1 MFAVPLSAHTI
12 PSEIEVPGQ
21 SDHGASSNVRVASG
35 IPAVP
40 EVPHVDI
47 AGFPPET
54 RNQVAQAYAAARQR
68 PADAEA
74 VGRLGMLLDL
84 YHRPKDAALCY
95 QRAHQMEPKSFKWLY
110 YWSSL
115 LLKQK
120 SMEEALRVLAS
131 AVQLEPEYLPT
142 RLRLGEAL
150 VETGKSEAAE
160 KVYEGILR
168 DYPDSAEAYYGL
180 GRVRAGRGDQ
190 AAAAESYRKA
200 CELFP
205 AYGAAHYGLAMAYRK
220 LGRVSEAQEQA
231 NLHERNPYIIPPVPD
246 PLRDEL
252 RALDSSGAGHLERG
266 VQLEAVGRINDAIAE
281 TEKALE
287 LDPSIV
293 KAHVNLLILY
303 GRIGNAK
310 KAEEHY
316 KAVAALDPAQLPDAY
331 YNYGVLLVKEGN
343 FEEAEKAFRKTLE
356 IAPTNDA
363 AHDNL
368 GYLLERQGKLAEA
381 ASEYRKALEANPS
394 SRQAHF
400 KLGRILV
407 NQQQYQEAIEQF
419 RLTLTPV
426 DEDTPSY
433 LYALGAAYGR
443 AGDNAKALA
452 YMKQA
457 KELAIVHGQTALVSE
472 IEKDLERVRAC
483 EGCSNSGSR

>member
-1 MFAVPLSAHTI
+1 
-12 PSEIEVPGQ
+12 
-21 SDHGASSNVRVASG
+21 
-35 IPAVP
+35 
-40 EVPHVDI
+40 
-47 AGFPPET
+47 
-54 RNQVAQAYAAARQR
+54 
-68 PADAEA
+68 
-74 VGRLGMLLDL
+74 MLLDL
-84 YHRPKDAALCY
+84 YHRPEDAALCY

-110 YWSSL
+110 YWGSL

-120 SMEEALRVLAS
+120 NMEDALRVLAS

-180 GRVRAGRGDQ
+180 GRVLAGRGDQ

-231 NLHERNPYIIPPVPD
+231 NLHERNPYVIPPVPD

-252 RALDSSGAGHLERG
+252 RALDSSAAGHLERG
-266 VQLEAVGRINDAIAE
+266 VQLEAVGRIDDAIAE

-293 KAHVNLLILY
+293 KAHVNLLVLY
-303 GRIGNAK
+303 GRTGNAK

-316 KAVAALDPAQLPDAY
+316 QAALAASPEQFPEAY
-331 YNYGVLLVKEGN
+331 YNYGVLLRNQGK
-343 FEEAEKAFRKTLE
+343 FDEAEKVFRKAAALV
-356 IAPTNDA
+356 PSNDA
-363 AHDNL
+363 AHNNL
-368 GYLLERQGKLAEA
+368 GYLLEREGKLSDAAAEY
-381 ASEYRKALEANPS
+381 SKAIDANPA

-400 KLGRILV
+400 NLGRILV
-407 NQQQYQEAIEQF
+407 NRQEFPEAIDQF
-419 RLTLTPV
+419 LQTLTPV

-452 YMKQA
+452 YLQQA
-457 KELAIVHGQTALVSE
+457 KELAIERGQNKLALE
-472 IEKDLERVRAC
+472 IDKDLERVRAC

>member
-1 MFAVPLSAHTI
+1 
-12 PSEIEVPGQ
+12 
-21 SDHGASSNVRVASG
+21 
-35 IPAVP
+35 
-40 EVPHVDI
+40 
-47 AGFPPET
+47 
-54 RNQVAQAYAAARQR
+54 
-68 PADAEA
+68 
-74 VGRLGMLLDL
+74 
-84 YHRPKDAALCY
+84 
-95 QRAHQMEPKSFKWLY
+95 
-110 YWSSL
+110 
-115 LLKQK
+115 
-120 SMEEALRVLAS
+120 
-131 AVQLEPEYLPT
+131 
-142 RLRLGEAL
+142 
-150 VETGKSEAAE
+150 
-160 KVYEGILR
+160 
-168 DYPDSAEAYYGL
+168 
-180 GRVRAGRGDQ
+180 
-190 AAAAESYRKA
+190 
-200 CELFP
+200 
-205 AYGAAHYGLAMAYRK
+205 
-220 LGRVSEAQEQA
+220 
-231 NLHERNPYIIPPVPD
+231 VPD
-246 PLRDEL
+246 PFRDKL
-252 RALDSSGAGHLERG
+252 RALDSSAAGHLERG

-343 FEEAEKAFRKTLE
+343 FEEAEKAFRKTLA

-381 ASEYRKALEANPS
+381 ASEYRKAIEANPS

-419 RLTLTPV
+419 RLTLTPL

-443 AGDNAKALA
+443 AGDNPKALA

-472 IEKDLERVRAC
+472 IEKDLERVRPC
-483 EGCSNSGSR
+483 VGCSNFGSR